1 LPAILTLASVAI
13 LAGARSLYAISQFG
27 RDRGEG
33 FAAALGFTRPTTPC
47 CATLHYL
54 FADLNRARFEGA
66 IRKWVGGRSQAGW
79 RAVSIDGKTLR
90 GTQGHEVPGVHL
102 LAAYA
107 HEAGAVLGQ
116 IPVGAATN
124 EHKAALKMLD
134 LIPLDG
140 KVVVGDAAFCQ
151 RDLSLEIVRR
161 GGDWVWPV
169 KDNQRELKAA
179 IALAFDDF
187 DLSPSG
193 AAAGRG

>member
-1 LPAILTLASVAI
+1 
-13 LAGARSLYAISQFG
+13 
-27 RDRGEG
+27 
-33 FAAALGFTRPTTPC
+33 
-47 CATLHYL
+47 
-54 FADLNRARFEGA
+54 
-66 IRKWVGGRSQAGW
+66 
-79 RAVSIDGKTLR
+79 
-90 GTQGHEVPGVHL
+90 
-102 LAAYA
+102 
-107 HEAGAVLGQ
+107 LGQ